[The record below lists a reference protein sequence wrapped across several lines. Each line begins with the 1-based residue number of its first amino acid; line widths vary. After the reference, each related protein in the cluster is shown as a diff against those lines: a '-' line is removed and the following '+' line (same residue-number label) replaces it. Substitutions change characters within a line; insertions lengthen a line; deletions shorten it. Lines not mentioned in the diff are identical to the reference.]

1 MESYEL
7 CVELRNF
14 QKMVEPRSIFK
25 FLFTDGPSKGAG
37 CYGNDHKE
45 QYYRL
50 GITRRFQGKWMG
62 VDIYWEQGS
71 WGLYLRLL
79 TSEGWDEF
87 QAVIKV
93 GTTNVLETE
102 LGVLFGIAGK
112 PLKEIA
118 VTDYTMNIE
127 ERKVRFVEL

>member
-1 MESYEL
+1 
-7 CVELRNF
+7 
-14 QKMVEPRSIFK
+14 
-25 FLFTDGPSKGAG
+25 
-37 CYGNDHKE
+37 
-45 QYYRL
+45 
-50 GITRRFQGKWMG
+50 MG

-93 GTTNVLETE
+93 GTTDVLETE